1 MIAMPSSD
9 FFKNMS
15 PMMDWKTCS
24 SRGKRASWFSPSL
37 FIQLFPQLFPFV
49 FHHFSIF
56 SPSNSLNHQFLS
68 VTSTSTE
75 DSGTHETHAV
85 SHTTKVA
92 AYLDDYQFL
101 QKKIPHRKSTDS
113 NPISLW
119 DFLWNPMF
127 FLLPDPTTCRLF
139 TQHVRLQIIFA
150 FRACL
155 AWM

>member
-1 MIAMPSSD
+1 MQKGPVG
-9 FFKNMS
+9 FHL
-15 PMMDWKTCS
+15 
-24 SRGKRASWFSPSL
+24 GPSL

-56 SPSNSLNHQFLS
+56 SPSNSLNHGFLS

-101 QKKIPHRKSTDS
+101 QKKIPPTENQLIPTRFHCETSFGILCSSFFRIPPLADCLPNILDYRS
-113 NPISLW
+113 
-119 DFLWNPMF
+119 FLP
-127 FLLPDPTTCRLF
+127 LG
-139 TQHVRLQIIFA
+139 
-150 FRACL
+150 L
-155 AWM
+155 A